1 MRSIFELSPREHPLK
16 VKKTLRDFAFNKDS
30 KELKAQYLRNVEED
44 PEDKEYVDIL
54 NNDDVK
60 LVDEEL
66 NLAGLNHGR
75 QNLAEDPQD
84 DEEGDEENEVSD
96 DESSLMTEEEE
107 AATSRLIDEQD
118 LIIN

>member
-1 MRSIFELSPREHPLK
+1 M
-16 VKKTLRDFAFNKDS
+16 
-30 KELKAQYLRNVEED
+30 
-44 PEDKEYVDIL
+44 DIL
-54 NNDDVK
+54 NNDDVN

-75 QNLAEDPQD
+75 QNLAEDPLD

-107 AATSRLIDEQD
+107 AATSRIIDE
-118 LIIN
+118 